1 MAAAKKNKKKPWKTG
16 ASIGHITNLKQ
27 SIFETFSISMCTF
40 NELALTCYFQHFNKW
55 TLQQTE
61 SKVWF
66 FNKFEKVTNQV
77 LFHFPGDS
85 AGRHFGIDG
94 VDSLHF
100 TERRCRLGHVVEP
113 SPEEVSEA
121 CDVAIKE
128 VFGLWV
134 LDWHHLEEINFCNI
148 GSICLHVI
156 TVKED

>member
-1 MAAAKKNKKKPWKTG
+1 
-16 ASIGHITNLKQ
+16 
-27 SIFETFSISMCTF
+27 MCTF
-40 NELALTCYFQHFNKW
+40 NELALPCYFHCFNKW

-61 SKVWF
+61 QSLIFYKC
-66 FNKFEKVTNQV
+66 KKVTNQV

-113 SPEEVSEA
+113 SPKEVSEA

-134 LDWHHLEEINFCNI
+134 LD
-148 GSICLHVI
+148 
-156 TVKED
+156 